1 MNLQLLIDSIVRQT
15 TVLIAQ
21 LATAQGVRAP
31 LAHVA
36 NQVFLDLAQ
45 ELRRQ
50 GVSRKVSADMFGL
63 ALRTYLRKL
72 QRLEEGV
79 TDRGQSLWEAVLRHL
94 QTSSPSVV
102 LRAEVLRRFHRDDPE
117 LVRGVLHDLCESGV
131 VFRIGSGDGTGY
143 RAASEDELGILSG
156 AASDSDELIWAI
168 VYREGPLG
176 LAELRRLVPGPGLD
190 ASLARLRESG
200 RVSCEQTAQGGQFSA
215 TQFFVARGAPSGWEA
230 AVFDHFQ
237 ALVRTIAARLRAGP
251 SERETVGGSTYSFDV
266 WPGHPLE
273 AEALSQL
280 QRFRT
285 QISDL
290 RQKIADYNRE
300 HPHPPRYSALTIY
313 LGQFVQE
320 ESVQEE
326 TTDVEERDAT

>member
-1 MNLQLLIDSIVRQT
+1 MNLRLLIDSIVRQT

-36 NQVFLDLAQ
+36 NQVFLDLSQ
-45 ELRRQ
+45 ELSRQ

-79 TDRGQSLWEAVLRHL
+79 TDRGHSLWEAVLGHL
-94 QTSSPSVV
+94 QTSSPAVV

-131 VFRIGSGDGTGY
+131 LFRIGSGDGTGY
-143 RAASEDELGILSG
+143 RAATQDELRLLSG
-156 AASDSDELIWAI
+156 AASEIDELLWAI
-168 VYREGPLG
+168 IYREGPLG
-176 LAELRRLVPGPGLD
+176 MADLQRLVPGAGLE
-190 ASLARLRESG
+190 ASLTRLRDSG
-200 RVSCEQTAQGGQFSA
+200 RVSSQPSAAGEQLSA
-215 TQFFVARGAPSGWEA
+215 TQFFVARDAASGWEA

-237 ALVRTIAARLRAGP
+237 ALVRTIGARLRAGP

-273 AEALSQL
+273 AEALAQL

-285 QISDL
+285 QSSEL
-290 RQKIADYNRE
+290 RQKIADYNRD
-300 HPHPPRYSALTIY
+300 HPHPRVYSAITIY
-313 LGQFVQE
+313 AGQH
-320 ESVQEE
+320 VQEE
-326 TTDVEERDAT
+326 TTDEEEPDAT

>member
-45 ELRRQ
+45 ELSRQ

-63 ALRTYLRKL
+63 ALRTYLRKI
-72 QRLEEGV
+72 QRLEEGA
-79 TDRGQSLWEAVLRHL
+79 TERGHSLWEAVLRHL
-94 QTSSPSVV
+94 QTSSPAVV

-117 LVRGVLHDLCESGV
+117 LVRGVLHDLCDSGV

-143 RAASEDELGILSG
+143 RAATEDELGILSG
-156 AASDSDELIWAI
+156 AATDSDELLWAI
-168 VYREGPLG
+168 IYREGPLG
-176 LAELRRLVPGPGLD
+176 MAELRRLVPGAGLD

-200 RVSCEQTAQGGQFSA
+200 RVASQPSAQGEQLSA
-215 TQFFVARGAPSGWEA
+215 TQFFVARDAPSGWEA

-273 AEALSQL
+273 SEALSQL
-280 QRFRT
+280 QKFRT
-285 QISDL
+285 QSSDL
-290 RQKIADYNRE
+290 RQRIADYNRE
-300 HPHPPRYSALTIY
+300 HPHPRTYSAITLY
-313 LGQFVQE
+313 AGQFVQE
-320 ESVQEE
+320 E
-326 TTDVEERDAT
+326 TTDAEEPDAT